1 MNVKYR
7 EQFPAKQD
15 VKSATLLLPT
25 ASIHLIIVLHPSPS
39 NPDDTSSL
47 HPFALFSH
55 RLTFLV
61 IENIC
66 CHSKRCN

>member
-47 HPFALFSH
+47 HPFA
-55 RLTFLV
+55 FL
-61 IENIC
+61 
-66 CHSKRCN
+66 SD